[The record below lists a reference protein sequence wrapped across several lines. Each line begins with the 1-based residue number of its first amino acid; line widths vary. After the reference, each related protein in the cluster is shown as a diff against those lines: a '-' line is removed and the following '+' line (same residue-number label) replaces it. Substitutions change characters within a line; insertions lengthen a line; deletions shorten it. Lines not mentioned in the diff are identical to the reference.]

1 MSNELFNAGLAFR
14 QAVQSRQIHPH
25 QFGALLQDICTD
37 QPALKPALLDLSAR
51 QDFRGLRRIRAPGID
66 FVKLIKS

>member
-37 QPALKPALLDLSAR
+37 QPALLDLSAR